1 MAQCCGLVGGARAS
15 RGGWW
20 WGFGTGGAR
29 VGAIGGEARLGREL
43 RLRRVAQRR
52 LDRAVLQAQ
61 WWVVRRMVLWTV
73 GHAVGTGG
81 EGWTRLGEKHASGVR
96 SISIAS
102 LGAAST
108 APSCRHSGGLCKAH
122 GPVDCGPRCEERG
135 VRWWGVAPGARARP
149 SRPCSRRWHASQN
162 LRNGHKVIVRS
173 RRLFRCMWKGVRNSD
188 RTPPRG
194 VCADACAGGWR
205 RVRPRRHGTW
215 RGAGTAPGRDAT
227 RPSHTRPSLRAS
239 AVLAISER
247 LTRG

>member
-1 MAQCCGLVGGARAS
+1 M
-15 RGGWW
+15 
-20 WGFGTGGAR
+20 
-29 VGAIGGEARLGREL
+29 GGEARLGREL